1 MFDSH
6 CHPTDTD
13 NPLGVVQSAIASG
26 VGSLLACGY
35 NAQSNEAV
43 LNLRDQLPGLPI
55 AIGLHPWFATEAIG
69 GVTELIVNS
78 FPVAIGEC
86 GLDAAVDE
94 STAPRMMQRKVF
106 ETQLEIAGQM
116 KLPVSVHSRR
126 AVAAVF
132 DMVREY
138 PNVRGVM
145 HAFGGS
151 YEQAKLFVDRG
162 WLIGFGG
169 VITRRNAHRVRGIAR
184 RLPLEAMVLETD
196 APAIG
201 LEGVEVPNVR
211 PAHLPRIAAALA
223 ELRGVDVSELVEAT
237 DKNAGRLFGSKVFR
251 WTTVY

>member
-6 CHPTDTD
+6 CHPTDID
-13 NPLGVVQSAIASG
+13 NPAGVVHSAMASG
-26 VGSLLACGY
+26 VSSLLACGY

-43 LNLRDQLPGLPI
+43 LGLRDQLPGLPI
-55 AIGLHPWFATEAIG
+55 AIGLHPWFATEPIG
-69 GVTELIVNS
+69 CVTESIINS

-94 STAPRMMQRKVF
+94 STAPPTIQRRIF

-138 PNVRGVM
+138 PTVRGVM

-169 VITRRNAHRVRGIAR
+169 AVTRRNAHRLRGIAR
-184 RLPLEAMVLETD
+184 RLPLEAIVLETD
-196 APAIG
+196 SPAIG

-211 PAHLPRIAAALA
+211 PAHLPRIASALA

-237 DKNAGRLFGSKVFR
+237 DKNAGRVFGSKVLN
-251 WTTVY
+251 WATVC